1 MKPGD
6 KNMNTFWQD
15 IRYAIRGLVRNPGF
29 TLVTVV
35 TLALGIGANSA
46 IFSVVNTVLLK
57 PLPYRD
63 PSGLVKVWTRFTGI
77 GLPNDQNWFS
87 APEFRD
93 LSEQNRSFSAVS
105 VLSAGTF
112 NLGLSGGNPQS
123 VTGAAVSPALFTILG
138 INPRL
143 GRTFLPEEA
152 QQGHD
157 RVVILGNGLWQRA
170 FGADPQVVGKEV
182 IIDGRSCQIV
192 GVMPKGFDY
201 PSPSELWMPQVFV
214 PADFAPDNRG
224 NHGYEVLARL
234 KTGVSLAQA
243 RQDMAALSKSII
255 EQNREYPYQRFG
267 FALLLHPL
275 LEETVSDVKTSLWV
289 LMGAVGFVLL
299 LVCANVA
306 GLLLVRSTARQK
318 EIAIRVALG
327 AGTKRIIRQL
337 LSESLILSL
346 LGGLLGLLLT
356 PILLQLIVSLSAA
369 ALPRVV
375 STHID
380 LGALLFTFLVAVGT
394 GILFGLAPALETSR
408 GVHHE
413 ALKEGGRSSSEG
425 RTAQRLRRLFVV
437 AEAALAVL
445 LLAGSGLLLRS
456 FVKLLAVDPGFRP
469 EGVLTMQVSLPAE
482 KYAKPEQRRAFF
494 QELVSRV
501 QRLPG
506 GQAAGAI
513 SELPLIGPGNSG
525 TVTVDSR
532 SVTPENASPE
542 ADYRAVTPGYFQA
555 MGTSLINGRYFDER
569 DADTAAPVAIIDETM
584 ASTFWPNED
593 PVGKRIKFGGMASKA
608 PWMTVIG
615 VVRHVR
621 YRTLEARSRVQLYY
635 PEAQNPGGS
644 MRLAIRAAGSPM
656 SLSPVVERL
665 VLGIDPQ
672 QPVDH
677 VLTMEEVMADSLA
690 RRRLTLTL
698 LGVFAGGAMLLAAL
712 GIYGVTA
719 YMVTQRQQEIGLRMA
734 LGASRSA
741 VLGLVIRQGMSLL
754 AVGLGAGLVLSLAL
768 MWVLSSL
775 LFAVRPY
782 DPLSLAGAAAVLALV
797 ALLACGIPALRAA
810 RVDPLVALRYE

>member
-1 MKPGD
+1 
-6 KNMNTFWQD
+6 MNTFWQD
-15 IRYAIRGLVRNPGF
+15 FRYAIRGLVRNPGF

-63 PSGLVKVWTRFTGI
+63 PAGLVKVWTRFTGI

-93 LSEQNRSFSAVS
+93 LTEQNRSFSAVS
-105 VLSAGTF
+105 VLSPGTF
-112 NLGLSGGNPQS
+112 NLSQSGGNPQS

-138 INPRL
+138 INPRF

-152 QQGHD
+152 QQGRD
-157 RVVILGNGLWQRA
+157 RVVILGYGLWQRA
-170 FGADPQVVGKEV
+170 FGADPQIVGQEV
-182 IIDGRSCQIV
+182 IVDGRSCQVV

-201 PSPSELWMPQVFV
+201 PSPSELWMPQVFL
-214 PADFAPDNRG
+214 PADFAPGNRG

-234 KTGVSLAQA
+234 SPGVSLVQA
-243 RQDMAALSKSII
+243 RQDMAAISKSII
-255 EQNREYPYQRFG
+255 EQNRQYPYRRFG
-267 FALLLHPL
+267 FVLLLNPL
-275 LEETVSDVKTSLWV
+275 LAETVSDVKTSLWV

-318 EIAIRVALG
+318 EIAMRVALG
-327 AGTKRIIRQL
+327 AGTRRIIRQL

-346 LGGLLGLLLT
+346 FGGFVGLLLT
-356 PILLQLIVSLSAA
+356 PILLQLIVSLSAT

-375 STHID
+375 STQID
-380 LGALLFTFLVAVGT
+380 LGALLFTFSVAVGT
-394 GILFGLAPALETSR
+394 GILFGLAPALEASR

-413 ALKEGGRSSSEG
+413 TLKEGGRSTSEG
-425 RTAQRLRRLFVV
+425 RTSRRLRRLFVV

-469 EGVLTMQVSLPAE
+469 EGVLTMQVSLPGAT
-482 KYAKPEQRRAFF
+482 YAKPEQQRTFF
-494 QELVSRV
+494 QELGSRV
-501 QRLPG
+501 RHLPSV
-506 GQAAGAI
+506 QAAGAI
-513 SELPLIGPGNSG
+513 SDLPLSGPGNSG
-525 TVTVDSR
+525 TATVDSPA
-532 SVTPENASPE
+532 VTRDKASPE
-542 ADYRAVTPGYFQA
+542 TDYRAVTPGYFQA
-555 MGTSLINGRYFDER
+555 MGVSLISGRYFDER
-569 DADTAAPVAIIDETM
+569 DGDTAAPVGIIDESM

-593 PVGKRIKFGGMASKA
+593 PIGKRIKLGGAESTQ
-608 PWMTVIG
+608 PWMTIVG
-615 VVRHVR
+615 VVRHVH
-621 YRTLEARSRVQLYY
+621 YRTLEARSRVQLYW
-635 PEAQNPGGS
+635 PLAQRPTGFMYLTIRTS
-644 MRLAIRAAGSPM
+644 AVDPLSLAPS
-656 SLSPVVERL
+656 VERL
-665 VLGIDPQ
+665 VFGIDPE

-734 LGASRSA
+734 LGATRGA

-754 AVGLGAGLVLSLAL
+754 ATGLAVGLVLSLAL

-782 DPLSLAGAAAVLALV
+782 DPASLAAAAAALALV
-797 ALLACGIPALRAA
+797 ALLACSIPAWRAT